1 MFESHARHGLWDS
14 KRFGSAGPQ
23 RRQLLEFS
31 QSSRRQRTVSQAAVV
46 TGFGYWRGRDVR
58 VEFRP
63 AEVDTGVVFVRNDLG
78 SQARIP
84 VDVRNRL
91 DVPRRTV
98 LSIGD
103 VRVEMVEHILAS
115 LAGMQIDN
123 CEVWVDAAEMPG
135 CDGSSKAFVEAL
147 LAAGVVEQSAPSQQL
162 VVDQIVRVE
171 QDGSW
176 IEARPNPGGSLVVE
190 YRLDYGEQSSIPQQT
205 ARYEVTPET
214 FSGELA
220 ACRTFLLKEEADV
233 LLARGLG
240 RRASVKDL
248 LVYGPEGPIE
258 NTLRFPD
265 ECSRHKSLDMIGDL
279 ALAGCDL
286 VANVV
291 AYRSGHQLNARLVAQ
306 LLNVEADTSV
316 MLRRRIA

>member
-1 MFESHARHGLWDS
+1 MAR
-14 KRFGSAGPQ
+14 KGSREPQ
-23 RRQLLEFS
+23 RRQLLEFT
-31 QSSRRQRTVSQAAVV
+31 QSSRRQRTLAQKAVV

-63 AEVDTGVVFVRNDLG
+63 AGVDAGVVFVRGDLG
-78 SQARIP
+78 AQARID

-98 LSIGD
+98 LAIGD
-103 VRVEMVEHILAS
+103 VRVEMVEHILAA

-135 CDGSSKAFVEAL
+135 CDGSCQPFVTAL
-147 LAAGVVEQSAPSQQL
+147 EAAGVVEQSSPCRQL
-162 VVDQIVRVE
+162 VVDRVVRVE

-176 IEARPNPGGSLVVE
+176 IEARPHDLQSLVVE
-190 YRLDYGEQSSIPQQT
+190 YRLDYGAQSPIPQQT
-205 ARYEVTPET
+205 ARLELTPDA
-214 FSGELA
+214 FSRELA
-220 ACRTFLLKEEADV
+220 GCRTFLLKEEADV

-248 LVYGPEGPIE
+248 LVYGPEGPID

-265 ECSRHKSLDMIGDL
+265 ECSRHKALDMVGDL

-291 AYRSGHQLNARLVAQ
+291 AYRSGHQLNARLVAN
-306 LLNVEADTSV
+306 LLGVEADTSV

>member
-1 MFESHARHGLWDS
+1 M
-14 KRFGSAGPQ
+14 
-23 RRQLLEFS
+23 EFS
-31 QSSRRQRTVSQAAVV
+31 QSSRRQRTLSRTAVV
-46 TGFGYWRGRDVR
+46 TGYGYWRGRDIR

-63 AEVDTGVVFVRNDLG
+63 AEVDTGVVFVREDLG

-84 VDVRNRL
+84 VDVQNRL

-103 VRVEMVEHILAS
+103 VRVEMIEHILAALS
-115 LAGMQIDN
+115 GLQIDN

-135 CDGSSKAFVEAL
+135 CDGSSKAFVEAML
-147 LAAGVVEQSAPSQQL
+147 EAGVIEQDAPRKQL

-171 QDGSW
+171 QEGSW
-176 IEARPNPGGSLVVE
+176 IEARPNHGGSLVVE

-205 ARYEVTPET
+205 AR
-214 FSGELA
+214 FELA
-220 ACRTFLLKEEADV
+220 PDTFARELAPCRTFLLKEEADV

-248 LVYGPEGPIE
+248 LVYGPEGPID
-258 NTLRFPD
+258 NALRFSD